1 MRLIMARTIKKM
13 QVPAYP
19 PEVVGVHWL
28 EYSGVLWS
36 LVKAMGI
43 DIDMLLE
50 DEELPMS
57 MLEWSIVWLWLWVG
71 LSII

>member
-1 MRLIMARTIKKM
+1 
-13 QVPAYP
+13 
-19 PEVVGVHWL
+19 
-28 EYSGVLWS
+28 VLWS

-57 MLEWSIVWLWLWVG
+57 MLEWSIVWLWSEVRFW
-71 LSII
+71 II